1 MSQWTR
7 TTVHTGDLCET
18 SWCTSFSAGHSDWD
32 IYQSNEAH
40 SGVFETSGYQ
50 NYNLLGRHV
59 LHRQGI
65 HENVTTGGQDTM
77 FKKTNHSEVPK
88 ADNNWDYKGQKS
100 LRDYC
105 SANVPGEGS
114 FTYTPPPPLQA
125 VANDTSK
132 STAPGSVLPGQGDI
146 NHGYN
151 PGMGELSGGR

>member
-1 MSQWTR
+1 MILLNQSVQGLDWI
-7 TTVHTGDLCET
+7 TVLATALRICDQLEEVLPDFDPDL
-18 SWCTSFSAGHSDWD
+18 
-32 IYQSNEAH
+32 
-40 SGVFETSGYQ
+40 
-50 NYNLLGRHV
+50 RV
-59 LHRQGI
+59 LHRLGV

-114 FTYTPPPPLQA
+114 FTCSPPPPLQA